1 LVLLLYEVLIIK
13 VCNESPVKNSQPI
26 DFESEGGGLQKS
38 LLPEKALCE
47 AGSLQNDF
55 VIPWL

>member
-1 LVLLLYEVLIIK
+1 
-13 VCNESPVKNSQPI
+13 VKNSQPI